1 MLLKTILI
9 VLIIAMIL
17 SLSGALVALFKN
29 DKESN
34 KRTVNLLTIRV
45 TLASLIILV
54 MIIGFVTGELN
65 QTAPWIGS
73 Y

>member
-1 MLLKTILI
+1 MLLKVIMI
-9 VLIIAMIL
+9 ILIIAMLL

-29 DKESN
+29 DNESR
-34 KRTVNLLTIRV
+34 RTLKLLTIRV

-54 MIIGFVTGELN
+54 LIIGFVTGELN
-65 QTAPWIGS
+65 QTAPWIGR

>member
-1 MLLKTILI
+1 MLLKILLI

-17 SLSGALVALFKN
+17 SLSGALVALLKN
-29 DKESN
+29 DEDSK

-45 TLASLIILV
+45 TLASLIIVV

-65 QTAPWIGS
+65 QTAPWIGR

>member
-1 MLLKTILI
+1 MLLKII
-9 VLIIAMIL
+9 MIILIIAMLL

-29 DKESN
+29 DNESR
-34 KRTVNLLTIRV
+34 RTMKLLTIRV

-54 MIIGFVTGELN
+54 LIIGFVTGELS
-65 QTAPWIGS
+65 QTAPWIGR

>member
-1 MLLKTILI
+1 MLLKIILI
-9 VLIIAMIL
+9 VLILAMLL
-17 SLSGALVALFKN
+17 SLTGALVSLFKN
-29 DKESN
+29 EQDS
-34 KRTVNLLTIRV
+34 KRTVKLLTIRV

-65 QTAPWIGS
+65 QTAPWIGR